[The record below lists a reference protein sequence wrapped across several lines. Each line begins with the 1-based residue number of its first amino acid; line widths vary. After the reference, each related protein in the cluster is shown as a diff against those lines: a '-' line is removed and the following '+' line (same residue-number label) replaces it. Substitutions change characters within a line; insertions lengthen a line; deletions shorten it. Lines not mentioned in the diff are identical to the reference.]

1 MTYQAKEILQALTH
15 VDDPDLNKDI
25 VTLGMVRNINI
36 VDHHISFDLVLTTP
50 ACPMKDMLENACR
63 NAIKHFLPG
72 EPDVRINVTSEV
84 KNNLAKTGAL
94 SGVKNIIAVAS
105 GKGGVGKST
114 VSLSLALTLSRA
126 GAKVGLLDADIY
138 GPSQPIL
145 TGTESYV
152 PESKE
157 EAGKSILQAAEVEGL
172 KVFSIGYLVKQSDP
186 IAWRGPMLSSALR
199 QFIQD
204 VNWGDLD
211 YLIVDLPPG
220 TGDIQI
226 TLCQAVDVTG
236 VVLVTTPQKIA
247 VADARRAL
255 QMFRM
260 QGMMVPVL
268 GVVENMAWFETPQL
282 PGQAFYIFGKGGGE
296 ALATEANVPYLGS
309 IPLMENLSSDEK
321 QGNILFD
328 NPTMP
333 YFAKV
338 AGEMVRSLA
347 IQLNRGSAQN

>member
-1 MTYQAKEILQALTH
+1 MTYQPKEILQALTH
-15 VDDPDLNKDI
+15 VDDPDLKKDI

-36 VDHHISFDLVLTTP
+36 VEHHISFDLVLTTP

-72 EPDVRINVTSEV
+72 NPDVHINVTSEV

-114 VSLSLALTLSRA
+114 VSLSLALTLARS
-126 GAKVGLLDADIY
+126 GAQVGLLDADIY

-145 TGTESYV
+145 TGTEAYV

-157 EAGKSILQAAEVEGL
+157 SEGKSILQAAEVEGI
-172 KVFSIGYLVKQSDP
+172 KVFSIGYLVKKTDP

-204 VNWGDLD
+204 VNWGNLD

-226 TLCQAVDVTG
+226 TLCQAVNVTG

-247 VADARRAL
+247 VADARRAME
-255 QMFRM
+255 MFKM
-260 QGMMVPVL
+260 QGMQVPIL
-268 GVVENMAWFETPQL
+268 GVIENMAWFETPLVPQH
-282 PGQAFYIFGKGGGE
+282 PFYIFGKGGGE
-296 ALATEANVPYLGS
+296 ALASETQVPFLGG

-321 QGNILFD
+321 EGNILFD

-333 YFAKV
+333 YFARV

-347 IQLNRGSAQN
+347 VQTAQTMPL